1 MHQQFIDYAEE
12 IVDIFRALHKEFRT
26 QIIKESCRYGLTVPQ
41 MLLIHELQEHPGVTL
56 NDLSKKL
63 SLSKST
69 VSGIVDRLEKG
80 EYVTREIP
88 KDNRRIVKISLLPKG
103 IEISAIVKDVKS
115 KQLSKL
121 LEKVDISETEE
132 IIHAFRKFHKLII
145 DSSDKE

>member
-103 IEISAIVKDVKS
+103 IGISAIVKDVKS

-121 LEKVDISETEE
+121 LEKVGISETEE